1 MRATFGIHG
10 TLCAALLA
18 LTACG
23 GGDKAPKL
31 MFLHSSGSG
40 PDEFSILPTKPLQM
54 PPDLNALPTPTPG
67 GSNITDPTPE
77 ADAVAALGGRP
88 ELLTRTGVPAGDG
101 ALLARAGRF
110 GQDGDIRSTL
120 AGEDLEWRRDNNGR
134 VLERL
139 LKVNVYYKAYK
150 RMALDQHLELERW
163 RRAGVPTVA
172 APPDPELVLK

>member
-23 GGDKAPKL
+23 GGDKVPKL

-54 PPDLNALPTPTPG
+54 PPDLAALPEPTPG
-67 GSNITDPTPE
+67 GSNITDPTPV
-77 ADAVAALGGRP
+77 ADAVAALGGKP
-88 ELLTRTGVPAGDG
+88 ELLSRPGIPAGDS
-101 ALLARAGRF
+101 ALVARAGRF
-110 GQDGDIRSTL
+110 GQDGDIRTTL
-120 AGEDLEWRRDNNGR
+120 AAEDLDWRREHNGR
-134 VLERL
+134 FLERL
-139 LKVNVYYKAYK
+139 LKVNVYYSAYK
-150 RMALDQHLELERW
+150 PMSLDQHIELERW
-163 RRAGVPTVA
+163 RLAGVPTVS